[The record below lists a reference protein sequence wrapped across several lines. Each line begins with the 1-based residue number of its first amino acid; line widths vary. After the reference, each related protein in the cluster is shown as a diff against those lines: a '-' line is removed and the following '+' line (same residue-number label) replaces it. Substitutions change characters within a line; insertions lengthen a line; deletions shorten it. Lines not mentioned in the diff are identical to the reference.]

1 MISRPTCR
9 VFQWQLI
16 LAAFGLFAL
25 ALAAVVI
32 GSTTS
37 LAQVPPGVSATPT
50 EAKAKH
56 ALPDPLTQSAI
67 RDLLAGLDDQQV
79 RELLIKRL
87 SDQADA
93 QARAKAAADHRGLG
107 ELLAGYA
114 AALGNSMRVTLAR
127 AEQLPTL
134 FGRYFSR
141 FDQQRGARSYAQLIF
156 ALFAAFVAGAAT
168 TAALW
173 HFSRPWEDQ
182 ILASEPISLWDKLR
196 LIVARFLFQT
206 GRVVAFFIAAL
217 AINSLL
223 TEVGSPDRITIHTI
237 VVAIAWTWLFV
248 VMARFVLAPQR
259 PALRL
264 CPLDDETA
272 RFLTWRIG
280 LVAAIANFGFGYLSW
295 MLAFGMKFGE
305 TRFGFWVTLA
315 MTLAILATIWQARR
329 GISAMLTVDDA
340 PRERSGFRIGEIW
353 PGIAIAMVI
362 AHWLIVEL
370 LVATGNASAALLPR
384 MLTTLTVLMA
394 LPLLEHAMRATI
406 RNLFPLQ
413 VDDETA
419 LPLSAQRETHSG
431 FVRCGRVMLGLA
443 IVFGLLGLWNIDV
456 HALARQGIGARLAS
470 AFIDV
475 TLIALIAY
483 GLWEAVTI
491 ATRRQIAIERAAM
504 GIDDDAEQ
512 MADGEGGKGETRLA
526 TILPLARFCLLT
538 AVAIFAALAIISRL
552 GVNITPLLAGAGI
565 VGLAIGFGAQTLVKD
580 IISGVFFLIDDAFR
594 KGEYIDIGSVKGT
607 VEKIS
612 VRSMQLRHHNGP
624 LNTVPF
630 GAIDHVT
637 NFSRDWVVMKLPLRL
652 TYDTDAEKVRKMI
665 KKLGQEMQ
673 ADPVL
678 GPQFLQP
685 LKSQGVIQME
695 DSAMIMRVKF
705 MTKPGDQ
712 WVIRRTVFAR
722 IRDLFEKEGIK
733 FANREVTVRFA
744 EEDADRQLS
753 DAERRAVGAAA
764 RPLLETETGRA

>member
-1 MISRPTCR
+1 MIARRKTRICHWRLVPA
-9 VFQWQLI
+9 I
-16 LAAFGLFAL
+16 FGLL
-25 ALAAVVI
+25 ALSHALLMI
-32 GSTTS
+32 GSTPSHAQLTPEISVTS
-37 LAQVPPGVSATPT
+37 KD
-50 EAKAKH
+50 AKA
-56 ALPDPLTQSAI
+56 ARVLPDPLTQSAI

-87 SDQADA
+87 SEQADA
-93 QARAKAAADHRGLG
+93 QARAKAAADERALA
-107 ELLAGYA
+107 ELLAGYVG
-114 AALGNSMRVTLAR
+114 ALGQSFRITLDR
-127 AEQLPTL
+127 AEQLPSL
-134 FGRYFSR
+134 FGRYFGN
-141 FDQQRGARSYAQLIF
+141 FDQQRGTRSYAQLIF
-156 ALFAAFVAGAAT
+156 AVLVVLLAGAA
-168 TAALW
+168 ASYAMWRL
-173 HFSRPWEDQ
+173 SRDWEET
-182 ILASEPISLWDKLR
+182 ILAAEPATLWSKLR
-196 LIVARFLFQT
+196 LIAERLLLQT
-206 GRVVAFFIAAL
+206 GRVVAFFIAAMV
-217 AINSLL
+217 ANAAL
-223 TEVGSPDRITIHTI
+223 TEAGSPDRITIHKI
-237 VVAIAWTWLFV
+237 VVAITWTWLFI

-259 PALRL
+259 RALRL
-264 CPLDDETA
+264 CPLDDDTA

-280 LVAAIANFGFGYLSW
+280 LVAGIANFGFGYMSW

-315 MTLAILATIWQARR
+315 MTLTILATIWQARR
-329 GISAMLTVDDA
+329 GISAMLTADDA
-340 PRERSGFRIGEIW
+340 PRDRRGFRIGDVW
-353 PGIAIAMVI
+353 PAIAIAMVI

-370 LVATGNASAALLPR
+370 LVATGNATPALLPR

-394 LPLLEHAMRATI
+394 LPLLEHALRAI
-406 RNLFPLQ
+406 IKNVFPLQ
-413 VDDETA
+413 VDDDTA
-419 LPLSAQRETHSG
+419 LPLAAQRETHAG
-431 FVRCGRVMLGLA
+431 FVRCGRVMLGLV
-443 IVFGLLGLWNIDV
+443 IVFGLLALWNIDV

-504 GIDDDAEQ
+504 GIGDDAEQ

-722 IRDLFEKEGIK
+722 IRDLFEREGIK

-744 EEDADRQLS
+744 EEGADRQLS
-753 DAERRAVGAAA
+753 ESERRAVGAAA